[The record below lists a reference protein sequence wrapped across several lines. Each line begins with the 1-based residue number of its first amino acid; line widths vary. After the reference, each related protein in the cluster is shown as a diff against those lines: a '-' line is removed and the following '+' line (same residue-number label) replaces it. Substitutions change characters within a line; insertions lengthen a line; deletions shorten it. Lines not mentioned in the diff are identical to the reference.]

1 MNKKQQKNKK
11 DEKALDLEKFKIAE
25 IKKTDIMK
33 DRNKKKPKTHTGNTN
48 KG

>member
-25 IKKTDIMK
+25 IKKTEEASEH
-33 DRNKKKPKTHTGNTN
+33 NKKQPKTEKT
-48 KG
+48 KK

>member
-25 IKKTDIMK
+25 IKKTDEMSN
-33 DRNKKKPKTHTGNTN
+33 NKEKHPKTQGETER
-48 KG
+48 